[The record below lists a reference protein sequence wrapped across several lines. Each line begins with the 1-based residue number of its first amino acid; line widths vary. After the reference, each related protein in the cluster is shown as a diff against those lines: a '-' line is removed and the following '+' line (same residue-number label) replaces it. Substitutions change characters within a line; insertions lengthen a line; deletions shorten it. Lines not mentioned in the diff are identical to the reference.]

1 MNAEGGCAALSPQGC
16 ISGWR
21 AMFPRLHPR
30 PPLTSDQTPDCYRG
44 IVSSLTTITPLTAPF
59 TIRAAV
65 CSDEVWKHD
74 SRVSV
79 INPVTF
85 RTVHLTVARNRAVV
99 LWCGYGWSRRIVN
112 LWTHTYNF
120 WYKMWGK
127 ICAWRSYDPCSYWA
141 CSVYWPGLV
150 GE

>member
-1 MNAEGGCAALSPQGC
+1 MPKVDVLPCLPRDVSVAGGRCFHVSTLALPWPVTRPLISP
-16 ISGWR
+16 
-21 AMFPRLHPR
+21 
-30 PPLTSDQTPDCYRG
+30 
-44 IVSSLTTITPLTAPF
+44 LTTITPLTAPF

-120 WYKMWGK
+120 WYEMWGK